1 MAETDASVVIVTRD
15 RPLFAAEAIRS
26 VLTGEVQPREVIV
39 VDQSTAPDPVLD
51 RVQEEHA
58 TVTLVRSSERGLS
71 RGRNLGAS
79 MASGQFLAFLDDDEL
94 ADAGWLGAFVAE
106 LGRDEKLVVTGRVL
120 PGTPESPG
128 ALVSAAIVAP
138 APAIHRGRIYTDP
151 LAGGNMA
158 IRRTTLAELGGFDTQ
173 LGAGSHWPGAE
184 DNDLGLRLLDAGYAI
199 AYVPAAVVVHRA
211 WRPTRSYPRIRWA
224 YGLGKGGF
232 YAKHARGHR
241 LYGWRRAGRDIRKRL
256 LGTPRAAVRGPVFAL
271 GELTYAAA
279 VVVGFVRWKARRN

>member
-39 VDQSTAPDPVLD
+39 VDQSAAPDPVLD

-79 MASGQFLAFLDDDEL
+79 MASGEFLAFLDDDEL

-106 LGRDEKLVVTGRVL
+106 LWRAEKLVVTGRVL
-120 PGTPESPG
+120 PGTPEAPG

-138 APAIHRGRIYTDP
+138 EPAIHRGRIYTDP

-173 LGAGSHWPGAE
+173 LGAGSPWPGAE

-199 AYVPAAVVVHRA
+199 RTSRRRSSCTVRGGRHGRILVSAGRTGSARVGS
-211 WRPTRSYPRIRWA
+211 TRSTPEGIA
-224 YGLGKGGF
+224 ST
-232 YAKHARGHR
+232 
-241 LYGWRRAGRDIRKRL
+241 AGVGQVATSANGCWER
-256 LGTPRAAVRGPVFAL
+256 RGPQC
-271 GELTYAAA
+271 AAPSSPS
-279 VVVGFVRWKARRN
+279 VS